1 VGISGA
7 SYGGAISLLTA
18 GYDKRVDAIAPQ
30 ITWWNLSDSLFPQNA
45 SGQPAASG
53 VFKKLWAG
61 IFFTTGSTST
71 GSGSGPGSGASGCR
85 FTAALCA
92 MYDKAAVSGRAD
104 AATVKLLEQ
113 SSPSSVAARIKVPTL
128 VVQGQNDSLFPLGQ
142 GNAIARAVAA
152 NGSPVSVDWTSGGH
166 DGGDQE
172 SSRVESRTVAWFDR
186 YLKKDTGAATGPA
199 FRVTRTGGVDTT
211 DGQIVQRGA
220 SADAYPGLG
229 GTGSR
234 TVSLTGAAQTV
245 SNPAG
250 GAPPAISAVP
260 GIGALSQLSSLG
272 QGLSLDFPGQRAVFD
287 SAPLKSALRMTG
299 SARTRITVKT
309 DAPEGA
315 VLFAKVYDVG
325 AGASATLPHQLVSPL
340 RVTASGTV
348 DITLPALDYEFAA
361 GHRLRLV
368 LAATDLGY
376 ASPAAPATYTVSLAA
391 GGAALTVPTDRALA
405 TAQTGLPVWTWA
417 LPLGA
422 LLAAAALLLT
432 GRRRRHA
439 PGQVPE
445 PANGDVPLEISG
457 LSKRYR
463 GSVDRYAVRDLS
475 FRVERGQVLGLLG
488 PNGAGK
494 TTTMRMLMGL
504 IRPDAGTVRIFGQEI
519 TPGAPVLS
527 RVGAFVEGAGFL
539 PHLTGR
545 ANLDLYWRATGRPA
559 EDAHADEAL
568 EIADLGEALDRAV
581 RTYSQ
586 GMRQRLAIAQ
596 AMLGLPDLLILDE
609 PTNGLDPPQIR
620 EMRAVVTRYAATG
633 RTVIVSS
640 HLLSEVEQSCTHLVV
655 MDKGQL
661 VAAGPV
667 DEISGSGGTLFVGTS
682 GMPAAALEETARK
695 LAGLPGI
702 AEAEAAEGGLLVRLD
717 SLSVHELL
725 SELLRLEVP
734 VERVGPHR
742 RLEDAFLTLIGGP
755 A

>member
-1 VGISGA
+1 
-7 SYGGAISLLTA
+7 
-18 GYDKRVDAIAPQ
+18 YDA
-30 ITWWNLSDSLFPQNA
+30 
-45 SGQPAASG
+45 
-53 VFKKLWAG
+53 
-61 IFFTTGSTST
+61 
-71 GSGSGPGSGASGCR
+71 
-85 FTAALCA
+85 
-92 MYDKAAVSGRAD
+92 AAVSGHAD

-113 SSPSSVAARIKVPTL
+113 SSPSSVASRIKVPTL
-128 VVQGQNDSLFPLGQ
+128 VMQGQNDSLFPLGQ
-142 GNAIARAVAA
+142 GDAIARAVAG
-152 NGSPVSVDWTSGGH
+152 NGAPVSVDWTAGGH

-172 SSRVESRTVAWFDR
+172 SSRVEARTAAWFDR
-186 YLKKDTGAATGPA
+186 YLKQDKGADTGPA

-211 DGQIVQRGA
+211 DGQAVLRGA
-220 SADAYPGLG
+220 SAAAYPGLS

-234 TVSLTGAAQTV
+234 TVTLTGKAQTV

-250 GAPPAISAVP
+250 GSPPAISSLP

-287 SAPLKSALRMTG
+287 SAPLTSALQMTG
-299 SARTRITVKT
+299 SARTRVTVTT
-309 DAPEGA
+309 DAPAGA

-325 AGASATLPHQLVSPL
+325 PGGTASLPHQLVAPL

-348 DITLPALDYEFAA
+348 DVTLPALDHQFAA

-368 LAATDLGY
+368 LATTDLGY
-376 ASPAAPATYTVSLAA
+376 ASPPAPATYTVSLPA
-391 GGAALTVPTDRALA
+391 GAALTVPTDTALA
-405 TAQTGLPVWTWA
+405 TAQAALPVWTWG

-422 LLAAAALLLT
+422 VVLAAALLLI
-432 GRRRRHA
+432 GRRR
-439 PGQVPE
+439 PE
-445 PANGDVPLEISG
+445 RAVEETPAEAPLEIAG
-457 LSKRYR
+457 LSKRYH
-463 GSVDRYAVRDLS
+463 GAADRYAVRDLS

-504 IRPDAGTVRIFGQEI
+504 IRPDAGTIRIFGHEI

-545 ANLDLYWRATGRPA
+545 SNLDLYWRATGRPA
-559 EDAHADEAL
+559 HDAHVDEAL
-568 EIADLGEALDRAV
+568 AIAGLGEALDRAV

-620 EMRAVVTRYAATG
+620 EMRAVVARYAATG
-633 RTVIVSS
+633 RTVILSS

-655 MDKGQL
+655 MDKGRL
-661 VAAGPV
+661 IAAGPV
-667 DEISGSGGTLFVGTS
+667 DEISGNGGTLFVGT
-682 GMPAAALEETARK
+682 GEMPAIALEETARK
-695 LAGLPGI
+695 LAGLPGVAAADT
-702 AEAEAAEGGLLVRLD
+702 AEAGLLVRLD
-717 SLSVHELL
+717 GLSVPELL
-725 SELLRLEVP
+725 AELLRLEVP

-742 RLEDAFLTLIGGP
+742 RLEDVFLTLIGGP